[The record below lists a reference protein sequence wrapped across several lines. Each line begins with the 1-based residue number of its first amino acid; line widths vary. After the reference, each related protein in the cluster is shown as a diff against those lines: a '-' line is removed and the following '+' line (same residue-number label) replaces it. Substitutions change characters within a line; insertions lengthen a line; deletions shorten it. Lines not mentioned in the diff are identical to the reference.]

1 MLLCL
6 LDESYSP
13 YITIIVWLLWM
24 LGEVYNTRVT
34 ETQYWSIHLYDCE
47 LNVITYKW
55 LYSSKYFLPAKTILK
70 SSNHQQWWHTR
81 SPKIMSRTECL
92 LCLSNWN
99 YLEGSEIY
107 EYFRYY
113 KFLSSL
119 VFKLKFLFMLC
130 EIFILPVLIETTLS
144 REP

>member
-1 MLLCL
+1 
-6 LDESYSP
+6 
-13 YITIIVWLLWM
+13 
-24 LGEVYNTRVT
+24 
-34 ETQYWSIHLYDCE
+34 
-47 LNVITYKW
+47 
-55 LYSSKYFLPAKTILK
+55 
-70 SSNHQQWWHTR
+70 
-81 SPKIMSRTECL
+81 MSRTECL

-130 EIFILPVLIETTLS
+130 EIFILPVLIETILS
-144 REP
+144 HEP